1 MIIKDYFIIII
12 MQDNNIVIQRP
23 LEFKPYEAIV
33 LASDRCQV
41 CFSKTDFQ

>member
-1 MIIKDYFIIII
+1 
-12 MQDNNIVIQRP
+12 MQENNIVIQRA
-23 LEFKPYEAIV
+23 LKFKPYECIV